1 MQTVKRLNEK
11 VTVYVGVL
19 HDSYEDEKGRLVE
32 YDQVIAGTW
41 KGKTFKATS
50 FPDLMTFD
58 IDKKDFEEKVTDV
71 YEYNQ

>member
-19 HDSYEDEKGRLVE
+19 HDSYEDEKGRLVM

-71 YEYNQ
+71 YEYC

>member
-1 MQTVKRLNEK
+1 MQTVKRQNDK

-19 HDSYEDEKGRLVE
+19 HDDYTDEKGRVVL

-41 KGKTFKATS
+41 KGNTFKATS

-58 IDKKDFEEKVTDV
+58 LSKKDFKEKVTDV
-71 YEYNQ
+71 FEYF

>member
-19 HDSYEDEKGRLVE
+19 HDSYEDEKGRLVL

-41 KGKTFKATS
+41 KRKTFKATS

-71 YEYNQ
+71 YEYYG